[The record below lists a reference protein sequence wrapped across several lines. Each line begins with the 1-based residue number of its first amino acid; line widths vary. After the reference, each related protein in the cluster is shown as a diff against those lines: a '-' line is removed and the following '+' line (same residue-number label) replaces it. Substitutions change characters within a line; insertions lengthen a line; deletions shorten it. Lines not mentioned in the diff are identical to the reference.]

1 MILASDV
8 SFVTNV
14 NKVIGLTDKLGYRK
28 TLERNI
34 LTHREAYKSKNNN
47 VVKMSQ

>member
-14 NKVIGLTDKLGYRK
+14 NKVIGNRQTGYR
-28 TLERNI
+28 TNLERNI
-34 LTHREAYKSKNNN
+34 LTHREAYKSNNNN